1 MKNKL
6 CVSFLLILINLFANN
21 ASANEFILND
31 FITLQK
37 ENSNIFPKETG
48 IIYKEAETY
57 FTAINPQKEDSK
69 KSYYPGFRGPNE
81 LIVYTPIYGE
91 RTGTNEFGT
100 EAIIENNTVTQLNG
114 SDSIIPY
121 NGFVI
126 SGHGTAKKWITE
138 NIQLGSKVYIDP
150 HRKIIKTFLTPQSL
164 IFAAKERI
172 KEVKDLIE
180 YYNQIDILY
189 NDKRAQDYLEK
200 AKEDMRKAEKNT
212 EKAQSYIMDSMKS
225 LNLATQNAIPY
236 IKNELKGVWI
246 RPTEKTPHEIE
257 KAIEKLNNAGITDIF
272 LETYFHGKTIY
283 PSNFLRKEGVTSQR
297 QEFVG
302 FDPLNVWIE
311 EAHKKGI
318 KIHVWF
324 ETFYVGNENPQLT
337 KNHVLNIHPNW
348 SNKRL
353 MNYDSQEPV
362 ASLSEH
368 NGYFLDPANQEVRD
382 YLQNILKEIIDN
394 YNIDGI
400 NLDYIRYPQTVDS
413 SFSNYATM
421 NWGYTEYARNEFKNI
436 YRVDPIDIQY
446 KTAEWELWDLYRQ
459 DKISSFVKDVRTLTK
474 DKPIMITAV
483 IFPDIKKCL
492 EGKMQNWRK
501 WSFYGYVDG
510 LTPLILTGDKNTA
523 KMLINDVMQNTSPIT
538 NIYTG
543 LFVTFMGG
551 SPEDLLMQLQKA
563 REYKAKGS
571 IIFDYAHFEDSYID
585 ALKVRVYNEQYDDR
599 NYKIGKEAKQN
610 IEEKPELKVK
620 LNKRKKKRK

>member
-1 MKNKL
+1 
-6 CVSFLLILINLFANN
+6 
-21 ASANEFILND
+21 
-31 FITLQK
+31 
-37 ENSNIFPKETG
+37 
-48 IIYKEAETY
+48 
-57 FTAINPQKEDSK
+57 
-69 KSYYPGFRGPNE
+69 
-81 LIVYTPIYGE
+81 
-91 RTGTNEFGT
+91 
-100 EAIIENNTVTQLNG
+100 
-114 SDSIIPY
+114 
-121 NGFVI
+121 
-126 SGHGTAKKWITE
+126 
-138 NIQLGSKVYIDP
+138 
-150 HRKIIKTFLTPQSL
+150 
-164 IFAAKERI
+164 
-172 KEVKDLIE
+172 
-180 YYNQIDILY
+180 
-189 NDKRAQDYLEK
+189 
-200 AKEDMRKAEKNT
+200 
-212 EKAQSYIMDSMKS
+212 
-225 LNLATQNAIPY
+225 
-236 IKNELKGVWI
+236 
-246 RPTEKTPHEIE
+246 
-257 KAIEKLNNAGITDIF
+257 
-272 LETYFHGKTIY
+272 
-283 PSNFLRKEGVTSQR
+283 
-297 QEFVG
+297 
-302 FDPLNVWIE
+302 
-311 EAHKKGI
+311 
-318 KIHVWF
+318 
-324 ETFYVGNENPQLT
+324 
-337 KNHVLNIHPNW
+337 
-348 SNKRL
+348 

-400 NLDYIRYPQTVDS
+400 NLDYIRYSQTVDS

-523 KMLINDVMQNTSPIT
+523 KLLINDVMQNTSPIT

-599 NYKIGKEAKQN
+599 NYKMGKEVKQN